1 MSERNQRTVRDL
13 RRGSRSAVLRRLY
26 FEGPLSRQ
34 ELGPATGLSSGS
46 ITNVVGE
53 LLADG
58 LVEEAGSVGS
68 DGGRPRTL
76 LRVAPRSGC
85 LVGVDV
91 GETRIRVGLFDLTLR
106 EISRTDRPL
115 DVPGRPRGPGHDV
128 GLIVQ
133 LILDGLSTVLGDVPA
148 HAGAVLG
155 VGIGVPGIVEYGT
168 ADYGSAEY
176 RTAEERSAELRAG
189 IPLARDGG
197 RTAGSSR
204 DSGPVRDGDLVRNP
218 GLVRGPDPV
227 RSLGPVRNPGPGP
240 VRESGYA
247 PPGAVVHG
255 QTIGWDAVPL
265 EALLRRSTDLPLHI
279 DNGAKTLGQAELW
292 FGAGRGARNA
302 VIALLGSGVGAC
314 VVMDGSPL
322 AGATS
327 GAGEWGHTTLQ
338 VGGRRCRCGARG
350 CLEAYAGA
358 AAILDRWREAG
369 GGPPGGY
376 GGHTEE
382 SALAE
387 LLAAADADDLT
398 AVRLL
403 EETAEYL
410 GAGIADLVNLFNP
423 ERIVLGGWAG
433 LLLGPRLLPDV
444 RAAAAAY
451 ALRHPYERAAI
462 ELGRAGP
469 DAVTMGAATLP
480 LARLLATGGSP
491 RGPIV
496 GASG

>member
-1 MSERNQRTVRDL
+1 MSERIQRTVRDL

-76 LRVAPRSGC
+76 LRVAPRGGS
-85 LVGVDV
+85 LIGVDV
-91 GETRIRVGLFDLTLR
+91 GETRVRVALFDLTLR
-106 EISRTDRPL
+106 EISRMDRPL
-115 DVPGRPRGPGHDV
+115 ADPAAEDERYHPGPERAPDV
-128 GLIVQ
+128 GLVVQ
-133 LILDGLSTVLGDVPA
+133 LVLDGLSTVLREAPA
-148 HAGAVLG
+148 GAGAVLG
-155 VGIGVPGIVEYGT
+155 VGIGVPGIVAYETGGAPGAYETGAASGT
-168 ADYGSAEY
+168 
-176 RTAEERSAELRAG
+176 
-189 IPLARDGG
+189 PG
-197 RTAGSSR
+197 R
-204 DSGPVRDGDLVRNP
+204 P
-218 GLVRGPDPV
+218 RG
-227 RSLGPVRNPGPGP
+227 
-240 VRESGYA
+240 
-247 PPGAVVHG
+247 GAVVHG
-255 QTIGWDAVPL
+255 QATGWDAVPL

-279 DNGAKTLGQAELW
+279 ANGAQTLGQAELW

-314 VVMDGSPL
+314 VVADGSPYT
-322 AGATS
+322 GATS

-369 GGPPGGY
+369 GGPSGGY
-376 GGHTEE
+376 GRHTEE

-387 LLAAADADDLT
+387 LLAAADAGDLT

-451 ALRHPYERAAI
+451 ALRHPYARATI
-462 ELGRAGP
+462 DLGRAGP
-469 DAVTMGAATLP
+469 DAVTKGAATLP

-496 GASG
+496 GACR